1 MITVSN
7 YSKEIASLDFSK
19 SKVLQEG
26 DKFFKEFS
34 DLYNDDDDI
43 KKAIDNHL
51 RLINAELS
59 KHSKKPERTTGKQPK
74 SASSKPKEHMHTI
87 KSKGEQ
93 VNILSSEVRYI
104 KRYASLDGKVKTVD
118 QLLAFLH
125 SLQKAIAEK
134 VITSKSKY
142 AVEIMAVQNGL
153 LKAIKAG
160 GGRIEIESDALENY
174 RAIASG
180 QSVIASIPLLKKFIL
195 ISGKP
200 SVKMKAEKLLEAI
213 RNAKK
218 KGLFED
224 DPYASKIEA
233 IAKVLERY
241 IEGKDE
247 RPTISPVDLQGL
259 YGLCGMEMP
268 KPNLEVGKVVSSS
281 DFMGAVFSVIPFQ
294 GKWKSLIGEPSDP
307 FKAMFFGL
315 PGNGKTTLA
324 ILFAHYLASEH
335 NKRVLF
341 VSKEEGFVYTFKEK
355 LDRLKAY
362 HPNLFVVDRIPLSL
376 ASYDVV
382 VLDSV
387 NSLNLSPEDLSRLYS
402 KYPKTSFVCI
412 HKVTK
417 DGKFRGSQEYEH
429 DVDVSVSCQNMI
441 ATPQKNRFGG
451 NEPIKIL

>member
-19 SKVLQEG
+19 SKVLQVG

-59 KHSKKPERTTGKQPK
+59 KHSKKTEHTTGKQQK
-74 SASSKPKEHMHTI
+74 NASSKTKEHTHII

-125 SLQKAIAEK
+125 SLQKAITEK

-142 AVEIMAVQNGL
+142 AAEIMAIQNGL

-160 GGRIEIESDALENY
+160 GGRIEIESDALDNY
-174 RAIASG
+174 HAIANG
-180 QSVIASIPLLKKFIL
+180 QSVIASIPLLKRFIL

-200 SVKMKAEKLLEAI
+200 SVKMKAEKLLDAI

-224 DPYASKIEA
+224 DPYAKKIEA

-241 IEGKDE
+241 IEGKDD

-362 HPNLFVVDRIPLSL
+362 HHNLFVVDRIPLSL

-387 NSLNLSPEDLSRLYS
+387 NSLNLSPEDLSRLYH

-451 NEPIKIL
+451 SSPVNIL